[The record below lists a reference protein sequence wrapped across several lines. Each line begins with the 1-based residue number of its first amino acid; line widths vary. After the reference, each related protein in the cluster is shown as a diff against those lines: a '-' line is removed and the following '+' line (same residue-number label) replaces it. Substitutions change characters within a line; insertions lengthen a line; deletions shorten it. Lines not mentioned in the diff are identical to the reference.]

1 MQYKVDFY
9 ATSTRQPVWNG
20 GAARGLICLIVF
32 GPSVIK
38 VAHPWY
44 TTICETGSLTN
55 ACDLHQGCQI
65 FFAAYGQNPDKK
77 WPKWLFFEKVMAKI
91 TKCFNYG
98 NFYIH
103 TYLKLFGKQ
112 YIFRRKNV
120 VFPKKQVSTPKQQ
133 FLA

>member
-1 MQYKVDFY
+1 MP

-65 FFAAYGQNPDKK
+65 FFAAYGQNPDKNGQNG
-77 WPKWLFFEKVMAKI
+77 
-91 TKCFNYG
+91 CF
-98 NFYIH
+98 
-103 TYLKLFGKQ
+103 LKKLWRKSQ
-112 YIFRRKNV
+112 NVLTMVISIFI
-120 VFPKKQVSTPKQQ
+120 
-133 FLA
+133 LI